1 MGRRVLARLEQ
12 GSRVATAVAMLA
24 VAMTATACGSDGS
37 AAQIVEVQLG
47 SFTIT
52 PPVVTVNAGEVELEV
67 VNVDPSLVHNLVA
80 GGKGT
85 RSLAPGE
92 RQTLSLGEVEPGE
105 YRMWCDIP
113 GHAQAG
119 QVATLVVGPSAQ

>member
-1 MGRRVLARLEQ
+1 MIV
-12 GSRVATAVAMLA
+12 TML
-24 VAMTATACGSDGS
+24 VGIVSACGGDGGE
-37 AAQIVEVQLG
+37 AQAVEVQLG
-47 SFTIT
+47 NFVIIPS
-52 PPVVTVNAGEVELEV
+52 VVTVGAGDVELEV

-92 RQTLSLGEVEPGE
+92 RQTLSLGEMEPGE

-119 QVATLVVGPSAQ
+119 QIATLIVEATPA